1 MPGHGDVRKNHIM
14 EGLEITMKQ
23 NEFIGSSEHE
33 DKRQLKLQ
41 EDCRKGSE
49 EVVEERRQFQRLR
62 HDQF

>member
-49 EVVEERRQFQRLR
+49 KIIDRTRQFRHLR
-62 HDQF
+62 HHLF